1 MVKEWLEKFVLV
13 AMFCLLCTVSATA
26 ANINSISSRDFKEMM
41 DNRKPVII
49 ADIQKMND
57 FRKHHFYAA
66 IETNAYPVKSSFDKD
81 KLETVIEMFEKTG
94 NPIVVVGPRGT
105 SASIRACEYLLERGI
120 PQEKIFFLDGGIR
133 DWPNPE
139 MLMDI
144 AGGCA

>member
-1 MVKEWLEKFVLV
+1 MVKKWLENFVLM
-13 AMFCLLCTVSATA
+13 AMFWLLCTVSATA
-26 ANINSISSRDFKEMM
+26 ANINSISSRDFKEML

-66 IETNAYPVKSSFDKD
+66 VETNAYPVKTSSDKD
-81 KLETVIEMFEKTG
+81 NLETIVEMFEKTG
-94 NPIVVVGPRGT
+94 SPIVIVGPRGT
-105 SASIRACEYLLERGI
+105 SGARRACEYLLEQGI
-120 PQEKIFFLDGGIR
+120 PQEKIFLLDGGIR
-133 DWPNPE
+133 DWPYKE

>member
-1 MVKEWLEKFVLV
+1 MVRKGLETFVLV
-13 AMFCLLCTVSATA
+13 AIFWMLCTVSATA
-26 ANINSISSRDFKEMM
+26 GTLNSISAADFKEIM
-41 DNRKPVII
+41 DTHKPVVI

-66 IETNAYPVKSSFDKD
+66 IETNAYPVKTVSDQEKLDKI
-81 KLETVIEMFEKTG
+81 VEMYKKTG

-105 SASIRACEYLLERGI
+105 SAAKRAGEYLLEQDV
-120 PQEKIFFLDGGIR
+120 PQDKIFLLEGGIR
-133 DWPNPE
+133 EWPYRE